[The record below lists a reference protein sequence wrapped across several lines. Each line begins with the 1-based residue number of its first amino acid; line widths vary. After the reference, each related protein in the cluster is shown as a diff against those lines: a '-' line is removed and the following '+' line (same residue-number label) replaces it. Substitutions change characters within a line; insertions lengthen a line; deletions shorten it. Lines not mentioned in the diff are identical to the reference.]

1 MANAL
6 SRVKS
11 PFYYYDAQVIRSR
24 YASLR
29 SAVPRGWTIYY
40 AAKANPNVAL
50 LKIYRKLGVMA
61 ECASAG
67 EMHACMNA
75 GYTGGDLSLSGP
87 VKSDAEYS
95 LLRKTV
101 PFVIHAESREELASL
116 NRIGKR
122 FKVALRLNLELRLSG
137 GSDGKIMTGG
147 DDKFGFSLKEAGQ
160 LLDESSLYKRLDIV
174 GFHIYMGT
182 QIRSADRWVGGARR
196 FIEAAAKLSKQK
208 NFKPSYLNMG
218 GGFGIPYR
226 DGDSEFDLKKLKSGL
241 KKLDSWANN
250 IDALSMA
257 RFYMEPGR
265 YLVGPAGVYVI
276 KLLAIKKIRGKNY
289 AMTDGGIHH
298 ALFPFRISREF
309 PIKLLNRNGRGKK
322 LRYTLG
328 GPLCTS
334 LDQSDL
340 QVSLPLL
347 KKSDVLGIFQSG
359 SYGFSTG
366 MHYFLSHPM
375 PAEVLRDG
383 NILRLIRKP
392 SATGHLFLN
401 QTDKKIEGR

>member
-1 MANAL
+1 M
-6 SRVKS
+6 
-11 PFYYYDAQVIRSR
+11 IRSR
-24 YASLR
+24 YAALR

-67 EMHACMNA
+67 EIRACLKA
-75 GYTGGDLSLSGP
+75 GYGGGDLSLSGP

-101 PFVIHAESREELASL
+101 PFVIHAESREELESL
-116 NRIGKR
+116 NRLGIR
-122 FKVALRLNLELRLSG
+122 FNVALRLNLELRLSG
-137 GSDGKIMTGG
+137 GGDGKIMTGG
-147 DDKFGFSLKEAGQ
+147 DDKFGFSLKEAGK
-160 LLDESSLYKRLDIV
+160 LLYENSLYKHLNIT

-182 QIRSADRWVGGARR
+182 QIRSADRWIGGARR
-196 FIEAAAKLSKQK
+196 FLESVAKLCRQK
-208 NFKPSYLNMG
+208 IFKPSYLNIG
-218 GGFGIPYR
+218 GGLGIPYR
-226 DGDSEFDLKKLKSGL
+226 EGDSEFDLNKLKSGL
-241 KKLDSWANN
+241 KKLDSWASN
-250 IDALSMA
+250 IDAFSRA

-276 KLLAIKKIRGKNY
+276 KLLAIKRIRGKNF

-309 PIKLLNRNGRGKK
+309 PVKLLSRTGSGKN

-334 LDQSDL
+334 LDQSEL
-340 QVSLPLL
+340 PVSLPRL
-347 KKSDVLGIFQSG
+347 KEGDVLGIFQSG

-375 PAEVLRDG
+375 PAEILRDG
-383 NILRLIRKP
+383 KNLRLIRKS
-392 SATGHLFLN
+392 SATGHLFVN
-401 QTDKKIEGR
+401 QTDKIIEGS